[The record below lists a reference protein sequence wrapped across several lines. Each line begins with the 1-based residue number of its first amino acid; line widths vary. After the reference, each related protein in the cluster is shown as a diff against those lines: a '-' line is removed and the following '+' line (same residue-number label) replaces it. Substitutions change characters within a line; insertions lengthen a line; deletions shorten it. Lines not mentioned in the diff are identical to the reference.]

1 MKDEMKRM
9 NKGFMR
15 KDGKFFLP
23 ITHESLVVDNDG
35 VSINKK
41 YLTADGLA
49 GYATES
55 YVQDAILQA
64 QIGGAEVDL
73 SKYATIEQLNEKADK
88 SEIPVVDVDKAYVD
102 AQIEEHVHDEYVT
115 EQFVEE
121 KLAEID
127 LSQSHVHEN
136 KAVLDT
142 ITLVNI
148 NNWDSKSDFSGSYND
163 LTDKPDLEGFAT
175 QKYVDD
181 AIADLELKEGI
192 QGPQGEQGPMGPQGP
207 AGEKGEQGEVGPQG
221 PAGEQGPQGEMGP
234 AGEVGP
240 MGPEGPAGKDGADGY
255 TPVKGVDYFTEE
267 DIAALNIPS
276 VEGLATETFVINKI
290 AEAELNDKEVDLS
303 GYATKDEL
311 ALKADKSEIPSIE
324 GLASEGFVKEQIEAI
339 EHPQFDDSEIKA
351 RLDAIEAID
360 HDAFLTEHQ
369 DISHLAVKAD
379 VDAAMTAHEEEAQV
393 KFEEVE
399 AKHAEDIAVIEER
412 VEVLETINLETKPYI
427 DKNGML
433 VLCGCPAIAR
443 GVGDEVH
450 VTVRFFNDAEDKF
463 VFTADEFAALRICM
477 GYGAEGIG
485 TKRNIVETTL
495 EMYDIDRAFIIDGG
509 SQVTG
514 EVGTVNIIAER
525 VNYIDGIQGARAM
538 NGGER
543 NVVHNF
549 NVKVKDVKLIDT
561 LYGGGNGY
569 SVVWNSNV
577 IVDGDT
583 TINWLTAGGSNGYTR
598 KGHVVINDGHIK
610 VCQGVNRG
618 IVDKAEFVMNGG
630 IVDNF
635 YVAGEIDDSVTG
647 VLYEGHVELNDGLIK
662 NFSQG
667 KNFDKAEGTIMD
679 CVVEAGDI
687 SMLVK
692 VEKEE
697 EVQIDLSEYAKKVEV
712 EAALELKAN
721 KEDIPVVDVN
731 KAYVDEQ
738 IANIEH
744 PQYDDSEII
753 GRVEALEAVDHD
765 QFLTEHQ
772 DISHLATK
780 AEIPAQ
786 PNFEYKVEMIAAGEE
801 AKFEVSG
808 VFPNLVITLKL
819 PMCGGGGANVPEVV
833 DAPMYYGFIPFDQAA
848 FDNGTVGTM
857 GFSTPEEIGPD
868 MDMRVIQFGLDYGT
882 LKAVDAEHLGRVEVR
897 DVELASYLCIIAPKS
912 KNIKAWL
919 DNGVGDKLTFS
930 SINSDDGSTGYLYC
944 QDGITLNNKIN
955 GTDYVLYGAYITSEG
970 LYYLHIEQQA

>member
-1 MKDEMKRM
+1 MATDFNKNTIQSTGGFVPVSTNTPLDRRTRVATEADIMNIPNPFVGMIVFVEDVQKRFEIIKLKSKKSGFATIVDALVDEYIE
-9 NKGFMR
+9 F
-15 KDGKFFLP
+15 DP
-23 ITHESLVVDNDG
+23 IKHMGYASEQFVVDQ
-35 VSINKK
+35 I
-41 YLTADGLA
+41 
-49 GYATES
+49 
-55 YVQDAILQA
+55 DAIEFPE
-64 QIGGAEVDL
+64 GYDDAELRALID
-73 SKYATIEQLNEKADK
+73 EKADRAD
-88 SEIPVVDVDKAYVD
+88 IPDV
-102 AQIEEHVHDEYVT
+102 
-115 EQFVEE
+115 
-121 KLAEID
+121 
-127 LSQSHVHEN
+127 
-136 KAVLDT
+136 
-142 ITLVNI
+142 
-148 NNWDSKSDFSGSYND
+148 
-163 LTDKPDLEGFAT
+163 
-175 QKYVDD
+175 
-181 AIADLELKEGI
+181 
-192 QGPQGEQGPMGPQGP
+192 
-207 AGEKGEQGEVGPQG
+207 
-221 PAGEQGPQGEMGP
+221 
-234 AGEVGP
+234 
-240 MGPEGPAGKDGADGY
+240 
-255 TPVKGVDYFTEE
+255 
-267 DIAALNIPS
+267 
-276 VEGLATETFVINKI
+276 
-290 AEAELNDKEVDLS
+290 
-303 GYATKDEL
+303 
-311 ALKADKSEIPSIE
+311 E
-324 GLASEGFVKEQIEAI
+324 GLASEEFVAEQIAAI
-339 EHPQFDDSEIKA
+339 ELPEEYDDTELKA
-351 RLDAIEAID
+351 RLDALEAID
-360 HDAFLTEHQ
+360 HEEFLKEHQAIDHLAVKEEVDAALELKADKADLEGLANEQFVNDRIAEVIGEAPETLDTLKEIADAMEAHEDVYEAYVETVKTALDTKADAEAVEERFAVLEAIDHKVFLTEHQ

-379 VDAAMTAHEEEAQV
+379 VDAAMAAHEEEAQV

-495 EMYDIDRAFIIDGG
+495 EMYNIDRAFIIDGG
-509 SQVTG
+509 SQITG
-514 EVGTVNIIAER
+514 EVGTVNIIAEN

-549 NVKVKDVKLIDT
+549 NVRVKNVKLIDT

-687 SMLVK
+687 SMLEVIVPE
-692 VEKEE
+692 VEPE
-697 EVQIDLSEYAKKVEV
+697 IDLSEYAKKAEV
-712 EAALELKAN
+712 EAALEVKAD
-721 KEDIPVVDVN
+721 KADIPVVDVD

-744 PQYDDSEII
+744 PQYDDSALVA
-753 GRVEALEAVDHD
+753 RVDALEAVDHD
-765 QFLTEHQ
+765 QF
-772 DISHLATK
+772 ATK
-780 AEIPAQ
+780 AELHAQ
-786 PNFEYKVEMIAAGEE
+786 PNFEYKVEVVDAAEE

-808 VFPNLVITLKL
+808 EFPNLVITLKL
-819 PMCGGGGANVPEVV
+819 PACYATPP
-833 DAPMYYGFIPFDQAA
+833 DLTDIPMYLGFIPFDQAA
-848 FDNGTVGTM
+848 YDAEVPGTM
-857 GFSTPEEIGPD
+857 GFTTTEEIGPD
-868 MDMRVIQFGLDYGT
+868 MDMRVIQFGLDYGS
-882 LKAVDAEHLGRVEVR
+882 LVAVEPEAIGRFKLSDYTPGHNGQEA
-897 DVELASYLCIIAPKS
+897 ASFMCVIIPKGAGLVAY
-912 KNIKAWL
+912 I
-919 DNGVGDKLTFS
+919 DNGVGEQLTFS
-930 SINSDDGSTGYLYC
+930 SRDSDDGSTGFLYC
-944 QDGITLNNKIN
+944 QEKTLLNNLIN
-955 GTDYVLYGAYITSEG
+955 GVEYELYGAYLADIG
-970 LYYLHIEQQA
+970 QFYLHVVEEQ